1 MHIPLDLA
9 IREQL
14 NEYLIGNLTL
24 DDFKDW
30 LVGVSWDFP
39 DGQQPTAARLAIRI
53 KHRLAEQS
61 SGYCSEEEMKELL
74 RPLAAKSASTVNIG
88 EPA

>member
-1 MHIPLDLA
+1 MGLAAGEEGSTMHIPLDLA

-30 LVGVSWDFP
+30 LVGVS
-39 DGQQPTAARLAIRI
+39 
-53 KHRLAEQS
+53 
-61 SGYCSEEEMKELL
+61 
-74 RPLAAKSASTVNIG
+74 
-88 EPA
+88 